1 MQRTASRIAFAFA
14 ILASSAT
21 LSAQP
26 PANGSQSAQPAPQHK
41 PITFDVASI
50 RLEKP
55 GGGGPIGF
63 TNDGFTVDAA
73 PLEYLIRFAYD
84 ITRDNSVIGL
94 PSWGATDYYVV
105 SAKVA
110 EADVPEWKS
119 YTAAQRRLVLQQL
132 LSDRFHLTLHPD
144 TVERPIYS
152 LVIAK
157 GGLKLQSVT
166 PPENDH
172 RRYIESK
179 DYGVEV
185 GHHATIASLVD
196 MLSRS
201 YFGLDRQV
209 YDKTGLTGNYDFTL
223 TFEPL
228 RGRGTPTSDSEPSD
242 RPTIFAALQEQLGL
256 KLEPATGPV
265 KILIVEHVERP
276 SDN

>member
-1 MQRTASRIAFAFA
+1 MQRTASLIALAFA
-14 ILASSAT
+14 ILNSSTT
-21 LSAQP
+21 LSAQLP
-26 PANGSQSAQPAPQHK
+26 SNGSENAPVAPQHK

-50 RLEKP
+50 RLEKN

-84 ITRDNSVIGL
+84 VTRDNSVIGL

-105 SAKVA
+105 LAKVA

-119 YTAAQRRLVLQQL
+119 YNPTQRRLVLQQL

-157 GGLKLQSVT
+157 GGPKLQSVT

-172 RRYIESK
+172 RGFIESK
-179 DYGVEV
+179 DYGVQV
-185 GHHATIASLVD
+185 GHHVTIPGLVD

-209 YDKTGLTGNYDFTL
+209 YNKTALTGNYDFTL
-223 TFEPL
+223 TYEPL
-228 RGRGTPTSDSEPSD
+228 RGRGSSTSESEPSG
-242 RPTIFAALQEQLGL
+242 RPTIFSALQEQLGL